1 MEIMLS
7 HLGVGVAY
15 DALDGLDIH
24 AQRLHLRH
32 IGVAAAMRREQADI
46 TRFFQRFAEYIPEM
60 GGIAGQAGLGAFPDE
75 LVGGIPQL
83 DGARA
88 DIQRHR
94 NIPDTVFGF
103 RTADADCTFYD
114 LYCLPDVNDR
124 AIFFNKLRLQSQKF
138 LHSHSSAEQKPDAQA
153 HAVIGQHLHQ
163 VCDFRCGKG
172 FLAFCGAGCPHLF
185 SKPDRVAAHKVIG
198 FCLLKDLVE
207 HPSCLADVRIRAA
220 IAPHPFQE
228 IFNVDGPYDGQ
239 GAMIKSLFEHEES

>member
-7 HLGVGVAY
+7 HFGIGMAY

-32 IGVAAAMRREQADI
+32 IGVAAAVRREQADI
-46 TRFFQRFAEYIPEM
+46 ARFFQRFAEYIPEM

-103 RTADADCTFYD
+103 RTANADCTFYD
-114 LYCLPDVNDR
+114 LYCLPNVNDR

-138 LHSHSSAEQKPDAQA
+138 LHTLKKVWRTIQKND
-153 HAVIGQHLHQ
+153 LNKSEM
-163 VCDFRCGKG
+163 R
-172 FLAFCGAGCPHLF
+172 LF
-185 SKPDRVAAHKVIG
+185 
-198 FCLLKDLVE
+198 
-207 HPSCLADVRIRAA
+207 
-220 IAPHPFQE
+220 
-228 IFNVDGPYDGQ
+228 
-239 GAMIKSLFEHEES
+239 